1 MRDRVFNIRLSPY
14 VMVITIQSDT
24 IRGVMINKDIVSY
37 IRAQQKLGISQQVI
51 IDNLKQA
58 GWSGEVIS
66 DSYNDVIA
74 NNTIPQPEKVEVKQV
89 EVESVNSPY
98 SSILSA
104 VLVISLFILT
114 NGIFSDIKNMVATE
128 NKILL
133 LQGLFVIPF
142 LLAAFL
148 LHSSFREQK
157 KRFEILSYPYFIIS
171 AWILLRLLWKVGQ
184 NIWEANNALG
194 VYIVLGMVIAV
205 LTGVIIFVQRYIKK

>member
-1 MRDRVFNIRLSPY
+1 
-14 VMVITIQSDT
+14 
-24 IRGVMINKDIVSY
+24 MINQEIASY
-37 IRAQQKLGISQQVI
+37 IKTQLALGTSHEVI
-51 IDNLKQA
+51 VENLKKV
-58 GWSGEVIS
+58 GWADGVILEAYDAVIS
-66 DSYNDVIA
+66 
-74 NNTIPQPEKVEVKQV
+74 NNPTTSAQSAVGQMPT
-89 EVESVNSPY
+89 ESINSPY
-98 SSILSA
+98 SSILSV

-114 NGIFSDIKNMVATE
+114 NGIFSDIKGMTATD

-133 LQGLFVIPF
+133 LEGFFVIPF

-148 LHSSFREQK
+148 LHSSFRVDK

-194 VYIVLGMVIAV
+194 VYIVLGMVVAV